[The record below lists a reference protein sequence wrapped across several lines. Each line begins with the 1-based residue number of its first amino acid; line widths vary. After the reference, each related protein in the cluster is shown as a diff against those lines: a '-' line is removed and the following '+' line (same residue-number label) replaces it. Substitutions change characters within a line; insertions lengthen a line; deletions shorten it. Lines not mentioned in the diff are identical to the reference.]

1 MFITTANILDTIPPA
16 LRDRMEVL
24 MLHGYTLD
32 EKVKIANRY
41 LIPRQR
47 EEHGIKA
54 KQIKFNQG
62 AIKQIITGYTR
73 EAGLRNLE
81 REIANVCRG
90 VASKIVSGKVK
101 SVTIKVDDIHGYLGA
116 VRFTSE
122 TKARVTTPGVA
133 TGLAWTPTGGEL
145 LFIEATAMR
154 GKKGLTLTGQL
165 GDVMKE
171 SATAA
176 LSFIRANAKKLNVDE
191 DFFETHDLHIHV
203 PAGAIPKDGPSAG
216 VTMLTALT
224 SLLKNKTIDKD
235 LAMTGEITLRGQVLP
250 VGGIKE
256 KILAAHRAGIKEII
270 LPEWNKKDLEDVPPK
285 VQKEIR
291 FHFVD
296 NMINVLDLAL
306 DGQKPPSRKRRR
318 KKN

>member
-1 MFITTANILDTIPPA
+1 

-54 KQIKFNQG
+54 KQINFTSG
-62 AIKQIITGYTR
+62 AVKQIAMGYTR

-81 REIANVCRG
+81 REIANICRG
-90 VASKIVSGKVK
+90 VASKIAQGKVK
-101 SVTIKVDDIHGYLGA
+101 SVSIKVDDLHEYLGP
-116 VRFTSE
+116 VRLTSE
-122 TKARVTTPGVA
+122 TKARITTPGVA

-145 LFIEATAMR
+145 LFIEATAMK
-154 GKKGLTLTGQL
+154 GSKGLTLTGQL

-176 LSFIRANAKKLNVDE
+176 LSFARSNSEALGIDE
-191 DFFETHDLHIHV
+191 DFFSQLDIHIHV

-216 VTMLTALT
+216 VTMLSALT
-224 SLLKNKTIDKD
+224 SLLTDTRIRKD

-250 VGGIKE
+250 VGGVKE
-256 KILAAHRAGIKEII
+256 KVLAAHRAGIKTII
-270 LPEWNKKDLEDVPPK
+270 LPEWNRKDIEDIPQN
-285 VQKEIR
+285 VQKDIR
-291 FHFVD
+291 FHFVNKMLD
-296 NMINVLDLAL
+296 VLKIAL
-306 DGQKPPSRKRRR
+306 ENKKPRSTVKRR
-318 KKN
+318 KKK

>member
-32 EKVKIANRY
+32 EKLKIANRF

-47 EEHGIKA
+47 DEHGIKS

-62 AIKQIITGYTR
+62 AVKQIITGYTR

-90 VASKIVSGKVK
+90 VASKIAAGKVK
-101 SVTIKVDDIHGYLGA
+101 SVTIKIEDIHGYLGP

-122 TKARVTTPGVA
+122 TKARVTAPGIA
-133 TGLAWTPTGGEL
+133 TGLAWTPTGVEL
-145 LFIEATAMR
+145 LFIEATAMK
-154 GKKGLTLTGQL
+154 GNKGLTLTGQL

-176 LSFIRANAKKLNVDE
+176 LSFSRSNAKKLNVDE

-224 SLLKNKTIDKD
+224 SLLKNRTIHKD
-235 LAMTGEITLRGQVLP
+235 MAMTGEITLRGQVLP
-250 VGGIKE
+250 VGGVKE
-256 KILAAHRAGIKEII
+256 KVLAAHRAGIKEII

-285 VQKEIR
+285 VKKEIR

-296 NMINVLDLAL
+296 KMINVLDLAL
-306 DGQKPPSRKRRR
+306 DGKKQSPRKRRR